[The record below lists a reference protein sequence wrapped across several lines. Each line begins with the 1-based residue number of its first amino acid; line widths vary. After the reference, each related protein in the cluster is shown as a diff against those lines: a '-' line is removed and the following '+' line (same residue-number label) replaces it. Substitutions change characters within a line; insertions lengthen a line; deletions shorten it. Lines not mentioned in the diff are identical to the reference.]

1 MDPDSGP
8 LEVIRYDDPAAFVHD
23 GAPVLRTNA
32 ARNNLPVAILD
43 VLVHQPEVYPTFHL
57 WMAMREGQPRGI
69 ALQTEPF
76 GIVLGEPLDDDVIDA
91 LVDAVILDAGPLPT
105 VIGNLPWV
113 DRFVERITETTG
125 RTAVRLLNEGMWEL
139 TAVADVPVPNGAA
152 RLAMLDDRELL
163 RAWIPAFEE
172 EAIPP
177 QTPVRTEEATML
189 VVELRLEGRG
199 GGYWLW
205 EDGTPVALAGFRVIP
220 GVGSRIGPVYT
231 PPEHRRRGYA
241 TRLVAELSA
250 SRLAQG
256 DPACFLTTDLANPTS
271 NAIYARIGYV
281 KVCDAVEYAFHAEP

>member
-1 MDPDSGP
+1 MTPAM
-8 LEVIRYDDPAAFVHD
+8 EVIRYDDPAAFIHD
-23 GAPVLRTNA
+23 GAPVLGTNA
-32 ARNNLPVAILD
+32 ARNNLPVSILD
-43 VLVHQPEVYPTFHL
+43 VLLDQPEVYPTFHL
-57 WMAMREGQPRGI
+57 WMAMRDGRPRGL

-76 GIVLGEPLDDDVIDA
+76 GIVLAEPLDDDVVEG
-91 LVDAVILDAGPLPT
+91 LVDAVILDAGPLPS

-113 DRFVERITETTG
+113 DRFAERVIATTG

-152 RLAMLDDRELL
+152 RLATPDDRELL
-163 RAWIPAFEE
+163 RTWTAAFEG

-177 QTPVRTEEATML
+177 ATPVRTEAATDL
-189 VVELRLEGRG
+189 VIDLRLEGRG

-205 EDGTPVALAGFRVIP
+205 EDGTPVALAGFRVIR

-231 PPEHRRRGYA
+231 PPEYRRRGYA

-256 DPACFLTTDLANPTS
+256 DPACFLTTDLSNPTS

-281 KVCDAVEYAFHAEP
+281 KVCDAVEYGFHAEP